1 MALAIAALCGS
12 AQASV
17 IQIETANA
25 TTAPLASANDYLAAV
40 NAALL
45 GASYATQFV
54 SSYDA
59 ISHQGLFGGNTNFA
73 FKSTIQFDVASAANF
88 GFRAWRRLRPRR
100 RHVPG
105 RRRGRLQ
112 VERHVVGRAATP
124 MPRNSS
130 PAPASWR
137 QAAIP

>member
-1 MALAIAALCGS
+1 M
-12 AQASV
+12 

-88 GFRAWRRLRPRR
+88 GFLRLASTSAS
-100 RHVPG
+100 
-105 RRRGRLQ
+105 
-112 VERHVVGRAATP
+112 AAPCSWTAS
-124 MPRNSS
+124 RSTSS
-130 PAPASWR
+130 R
-137 QAAIP
+137 TTCGGL